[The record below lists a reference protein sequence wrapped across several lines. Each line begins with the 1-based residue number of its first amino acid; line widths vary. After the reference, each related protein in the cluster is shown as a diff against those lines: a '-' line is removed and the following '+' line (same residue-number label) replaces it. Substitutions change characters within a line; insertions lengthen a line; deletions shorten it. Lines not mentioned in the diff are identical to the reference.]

1 MGVRDGEKRD
11 PQNDA
16 GGGLDRREYRGILKV
31 SGGKLVRIRFS
42 LSGGVI
48 DDVVIT
54 GDFFLHPEEAIE
66 GLEAALVGVP
76 PRKDAVEE
84 SIAAFLREKKVEM
97 IGLSPGDL
105 GLLVEMALSGEQK
118 S

>member
-1 MGVRDGEKRD
+1 MRDGEKRD
-11 PQNDA
+11 PQN
-16 GGGLDRREYRGILKV
+16 GVRGMLDGEYRGILKV

-48 DDVVIT
+48 DDVMIT

-76 PRKDAVEE
+76 PSRDAVEE
-84 SIAAFLREKKVEM
+84 SVAAFLREKGVEM

-105 GLLVEMALSGEQK
+105 GLLVEMAVRGETGNTL
-118 S
+118 